1 MRIYSIAPVFGAG
14 CCTSLLA
21 LSAVFA
27 PPAAAQARLT
37 VSASGSATGRVTTT
51 PDGRAWATDADGNRV
66 ALDVPAVV
74 REPARST
81 DADVPAAVIHVPA
94 EQPTIQ
100 AGINAA
106 VNGDTVL
113 VAPGTYVENINFMGK
128 AIAVVSSGGSSA
140 TTIDGGLVNSVVR
153 FVSGEGPG
161 SLLRGFTLQ
170 NGRAAP
176 LEGGGI
182 FISSASPTI
191 MRNVIKFNGACNG
204 GGGIGVA
211 FGSPLIRAN
220 VIMNNFQAGC
230 SGGVGGGGIAVRGA
244 GAAEIVGNIIQ
255 NNNWNA
261 SGGGVSF
268 FAAGH
273 ARLTNNTIRGNV
285 PTSGQGGG
293 IWIVNDHDAPLL
305 QNLFHGNQGSTGN
318 AIYFSIPS
326 GSVGPLLVNNTVIGA
341 AGSAVFAGG
350 FDFNVRF
357 YNNVVVGAP
366 GQTAVLCDATFGQ
379 FSPTFT
385 ANDAYSA
392 GGQGLAGTCAAQGNQ
407 NGNISMDPVFVNA
420 AAANYRL
427 TVGSPA
433 VDAGTNSAPN
443 LPPTDMEN
451 QPRIVDGDNNGT
463 ATIDMGSYEMPEGG
477 YGSADL
483 EVEAR

>member
-1 MRIYSIAPVFGAG
+1 VRKK
-14 CCTSLLA
+14 A
-21 LSAVFA
+21 LSRDGDA
-27 PPAAAQARLT
+27 P
-37 VSASGSATGRVTTT
+37 ATI
-51 PDGRAWATDADGNRV
+51 
-66 ALDVPAVV
+66 
-74 REPARST
+74 
-81 DADVPAAVIHVPA
+81 IHVPGD
-94 EQPTIQ
+94 QPTIQ

-128 AIAVVSSGGSSA
+128 AIAVVSSGGA
-140 TTIDGGLVNSVVR
+140 AVTIIDGGLVNSVVR
-153 FVSGEGPG
+153 FISGEGPS

-170 NGRAAP
+170 NGRAMP

-182 FISSASPTI
+182 FINSASPTI
-191 MRNVIKFNGACNG
+191 VRNLIQFNGGCNG

-211 FGSPLIRAN
+211 FGSPQIRSN
-220 VIMNNFQAGC
+220 FITNNFQAGC

-244 GAAEIVGNIIQ
+244 GFAQIVGNIIQ

-261 SGGGVSF
+261 SGGGISF
-268 FAAGH
+268 FAAGN
-273 ARLTNNTIRGNV
+273 ATLTNNVVRGNL

-293 IWIVNDHDAPLL
+293 IWIVNNHDAPLL
-305 QNLFHGNQGSTGN
+305 QNLFYGNQGATGN
-318 AIYFSIPS
+318 AVYLSVPS
-326 GSVGPLLVNNTVIGA
+326 GSVGPLLVNNTAIGT

-357 YNNVVVGAP
+357 YNNVIVGAP
-366 GQTAVLCDATFGQ
+366 GQTAVFCDSTFGQ

-392 GGQGLAGTCAAQGNQ
+392 GGQGLAGTCAPQGNQ
-407 NGNISMDPVFVNA
+407 NGNISLDPAFEDA

-427 TVGSPA
+427 TVGSAA

-443 LPPTDMEN
+443 LPPTDIEL

-463 ATIDMGSYEMPEGG
+463 ATVDMGAYEMPQGG
-477 YGSADL
+477 YVPED
-483 EVEAR
+483 